1 MLVSNILALVFTIIT
16 LIGCIFYIF
25 RASKKTMY
33 SYKIMLVV
41 GLIIFLGSTI
51 ILLASQLSNLIEIQ
65 TEVGDLGPEILYMS
79 FLGLFSEVSYL
90 VFPIAIILSGLL
102 MLGSIVVIYR
112 EGRNFNNLL
121 GIFIGVCALVAIALD
136 INLDNILINFLD
148 ITTREDFHLVIFLEN
163 IVDITLVYFEC
174 MLVASFVCTIKAG
187 RHRPKLEQDYM
198 IILGCYPGKDLN
210 LTPFLRGRV
219 ERALSF
225 DREQQ
230 KLGGKK
236 LIFVV
241 SGGQGGD
248 EVISEADAM
257 AKYLEMKKIPRG
269 RILVENRSINTW
281 QNMRYSKKAILKN
294 LSKKSINS
302 LEDVKIAFAT
312 SDYHVFRSGIIAN
325 KNGLKVEGVG
335 SKTRWYFY
343 INAAVRE
350 FVANIVSEWRVHLLN
365 VLVLNLI
372 MGGLIALSLVFEIV
386 W

>member
-1 MLVSNILALVFTIIT
+1 M
-16 LIGCIFYIF
+16 
-25 RASKKTMY
+25 
-33 SYKIMLVV
+33 
-41 GLIIFLGSTI
+41 
-51 ILLASQLSNLIEIQ
+51 
-65 TEVGDLGPEILYMS
+65 
-79 FLGLFSEVSYL
+79 
-90 VFPIAIILSGLL
+90 
-102 MLGSIVVIYR
+102 
-112 EGRNFNNLL
+112 
-121 GIFIGVCALVAIALD
+121 
-136 INLDNILINFLD
+136 
-148 ITTREDFHLVIFLEN
+148 
-163 IVDITLVYFEC
+163 
-174 MLVASFVCTIKAG
+174 
-187 RHRPKLEQDYM
+187 
-198 IILGCYPGKDLN
+198 
-210 LTPFLRGRV
+210 
-219 ERALSF
+219 
-225 DREQQ
+225 
-230 KLGGKK
+230 
-236 LIFVV
+236 IFVV

-350 FVANIVSEWRVHLLN
+350 LVANIASEWRVHLLN

>member
-1 MLVSNILALVFTIIT
+1 MLISNILALVFTIIT

-41 GLIIFLGSTI
+41 GLIIFLGSTV
-51 ILLASQLSNLIEIQ
+51 ILLASQFSNLIEIQ
-65 TEVGDLGPEILYMS
+65 TEIGDLGPEILYMS

-136 INLDNILINFLD
+136 INLDNILMNFLD
-148 ITTREDFHLVIFLEN
+148 ITTREDFYLVIFLEN

-198 IILGCYPGKDLN
+198 IILGCYPGKDPE

-230 KLGGKK
+230 KFGGKK

-257 AKYLEMKKIPRG
+257 AKYLEIKKIPRG
-269 RILVENRSINTW
+269 RILVENRSTNTW

-312 SDYHVFRSGIIAN
+312 SDYHVFRSGIIAS

-350 FVANIVSEWRVHLLN
+350 FVANIASEWRVHLLN